1 MAWQAGTYRC
11 ALFLTLTLAVLTAMA
26 AAQQTTTSSAPPP
39 ASAASFSQ
47 PDTPANASPGPL
59 VVRDQSRYVV
69 SPGDLVEIS
78 VYGVPDLT
86 QRVRVN
92 ADGDVNLPL
101 VNYVHIGGL
110 HVEDA
115 QSKIEQTLRAGNYV
129 KNPHVTLLVT
139 EYGSGA
145 EVLGEVGHPGIYP
158 VLGQRRLYDLF
169 SAAGGT
175 TSAAGRTVII
185 ANRANHNQ
193 RTVLLTN
200 DPLKIM
206 DADVWVYQG
215 ETVFVPRAGVFYVV
229 GEVLQ
234 PSSFTMENQDRVHS
248 LARHRHGARR
258 HQERQTVIGDYR
270 AQEGRRSRANPSGAG

>member
-11 ALFLTLTLAVLTAMA
+11 ALFLTLTLAVLTAIA
-26 AAQQTTTSSAPPP
+26 AGQQTATTSPAKPPEVESLSA
-39 ASAASFSQ
+39 Q
-47 PDTPANASPGPL
+47 PETPANASPGP
-59 VVRDQSRYVV
+59 
-69 SPGDLVEIS
+69 GDLLEIS

-145 EVLGEVGHPGIYP
+145 ELLGEVGHPGIYP

-175 TSAAGRTVII
+175 SATAGGTVSFAHKNAVAIRSAVSNALEI
-185 ANRANHNQ
+185 ARAVHG
-193 RTVLLTN
+193 
-200 DPLKIM
+200 D
-206 DADVWVYQG
+206 
-215 ETVFVPRAGVFYVV
+215 
-229 GEVLQ
+229 
-234 PSSFTMENQDRVHS
+234 ENLH
-248 LARHRHGARR
+248 H
-258 HQERQTVIGDYR
+258 
-270 AQEGRRSRANPSGAG
+270 